1 MPDKGVN
8 FIEYKERDLSK
19 YTLIEGFPGLG
30 LVGTIGAKYLVERLK
45 FREYGYIESQF
56 FIPVIRIHKGM
67 PINPSRIYIN
77 DELKLIVLISEQII
91 PKYFTSVMAKA
102 VVGWIKKKGITKMIS
117 LEGIHAEQA
126 KRQIVYGIAAND
138 RSKGLLKKH
147 DLTVIEDGITTGI
160 TSLILLELQRSD
172 IEAISILGNVKN
184 VADYKAAAELIK
196 KLNEILELNINV
208 EPLLKEAKETEKEL
222 LKHLQQLRKTSQVVE
237 RFEGKTPMYT

>member
-1 MPDKGVN
+1 MGDKKVN
-8 FIEYKERDLSK
+8 FVEYVEKDLSD

-45 FREYGYIESQF
+45 FKEYGYIESQF
-56 FIPVIRIHKGM
+56 FIPIIRIHDGL

-91 PKYFTSVMAKA
+91 PKYFTSIMAKA
-102 VVGWIKKKGITKMIS
+102 VVEWIKKKGITKTIS
-117 LEGIHAEQA
+117 LEGIHAESTEKQT
-126 KRQIVYGIAAND
+126 VYGIAAND

-147 DLTVIEDGITTGI
+147 NLTIIGDGITTGI

-172 IEAISILGNVKN
+172 MEAISILGNVRN
-184 VADYKAAAELIK
+184 IADYKAAAELIK
-196 KLNEILELNINV
+196 KLNEMLGLNINI

-222 LKHLQQLRKTSQVVE
+222 LKHLQQLKKTNQVVE
-237 RFEGKTPMYT
+237 KFEGKTPMYT